1 MEISNL
7 PVAAPQNNAIIE
19 IEKSRAVQEVQAA
32 MVVAKNFPRDEM
44 TSYTKIMRACE
55 RPSMAKSAM
64 YRFKRGDGFVSGASV
79 YLAKM
84 MARNFG
90 NMKIGIREISRVS
103 ATPQAPGR
111 SMCESF
117 CHDLENNFEV
127 VKSFEVAHVRDTSKG
142 PVRLTSERDI
152 YEMVA
157 NYGARRL
164 RAAILDVIPKDF
176 EEDALERCRKVQAIG
191 DKSDPIEA
199 RIRRVVLGFSVFGVT
214 QEMLEKHLG
223 HAIDLTTVDELVD
236 LQGIYNSLQDK
247 TANRSDFFV
256 VDSKSKPKEQPVIEA
271 AQEVLESD
279 LTGARGLQSKLAK
292 VREMEA
298 TVAPG

>member
-1 MEISNL
+1 MEQLSNL
-7 PVAAPQNNAIIE
+7 PVAPQNNAIVE

-44 TSYTKIMRACE
+44 TAYTKIMKACE
-55 RPSMAKSAM
+55 RPSMAKTAM
-64 YRFKRGDGFVSGASV
+64 YRFPRGDGFVSGASV

-103 ATPQAPGR
+103 ATTQAAGR

-127 VKSFEVAHVRDTSKG
+127 VKNFEVAHVRDTNRG

-176 EEDALERCRKVQAIG
+176 EEDALERCRTILAIG
-191 DKSDPIEA
+191 EKHEPMEA
-199 RIRRVVLGFSVFGVT
+199 RIRRVVLGFTVFGVT
-214 QEMLEKHLG
+214 QDMLEKSLDHP
-223 HAIDLTTVDELVD
+223 IDLTTAEELVD
-236 LQGIYNSLQDK
+236 LQAIYNSLKDK
-247 TANRSDFFV
+247 TATRSDFFAV
-256 VDSKSKPKEQPVIEA
+256 EGKTKSKDANVIEA
-271 AQEVLESD
+271 DPEPAEIEEI
-279 LTGARGLQSKLAK
+279 GAKGLQSKLAK
-292 VREMEA
+292 LREQEA